1 LIYILLVREVSTNR
15 WTISMTQ
22 DKALHVLSEVSIVHK
37 MKDWLFLL
45 PKVYIKWETNKTSC
59 T

>member
-1 LIYILLVREVSTNR
+1 
-15 WTISMTQ
+15 MTQ
-22 DKALHVLSEVSIVHK
+22 DKALHVLSEVYIVHK